1 MRDGRLLAICPT
13 QYPGIRYTNMNLP
26 SQITDPLETGVE
38 EEHHNWNDAHFLE
51 FPTVH

>member
-1 MRDGRLLAICPT
+1 
-13 QYPGIRYTNMNLP
+13 MNHP

-51 FPTVH
+51 FPTVHQMCDEFDEEKIHDPLSL